1 MKLALTPRSWL
12 ELKPGFVGAPES
24 GALLSA
30 LVSELAWEAREIVL
44 FGKRIL
50 QPRLIA
56 WAGSVPYRYSGQ
68 TLPAR
73 EPSPTLAELMR
84 RVERATGGNFNHV
97 LVNRYRSGQ
106 DSMGFHSDD
115 EPELGQDPLLASL
128 SLGATRRFVI
138 HAKRKS
144 LGVVSRTLEL
154 RDGDLL
160 VMGGA
165 FQHELRH
172 GVPKQ
177 PGVRAERVNL
187 TFRRLLSVPAGS

>member
-1 MKLALTPRSWL
+1 MKLALTPSSWL
-12 ELKPGFVGAPES
+12 ELEPGFVGAPES

-187 TFRRLLSVPAGS
+187 TFRRLLSAPAGS